1 MGIYAKDCQAH
12 IQSSVADHANVP
24 KPPALPDSD
33 ARRGLSPTDSV
44 AIDNISRLYRQH
56 GTIAGNKSQLARD
69 AEIDP
74 GFISKLLQR
83 KNSVSLTYLHRIAKA
98 LGLEPWM
105 LLVPG
110 DWPLSNPPVLQPLGD
125 AEKQLYETI
134 RKALAVAKGAP

>member
-1 MGIYAKDCQAH
+1 M
-12 IQSSVADHANVP
+12 P

-44 AIDNISRLYRQH
+44 VIDNISRLYREH

-110 DWPLSNPPVLQPLGD
+110 DWPLSNPPVLQPLTD
-125 AEKQLYETI
+125 QEKRLYQKMME
-134 RKALAVAKGAP
+134 AVTMARGSSTP

>member
-1 MGIYAKDCQAH
+1 M
-12 IQSSVADHANVP
+12 P

-44 AIDNISRLYRQH
+44 VIDNISRLYREH

-110 DWPLSNPPVLQPLGD
+110 DWPLSNPPVLQPLSD
-125 AEKQLYETI
+125 QEKRLYAKMME
-134 RKALAVAKGAP
+134 AVSMARGTPTP

>member
-1 MGIYAKDCQAH
+1 
-12 IQSSVADHANVP
+12 VP

-44 AIDNISRLYRQH
+44 VIDNISRLYREH

-110 DWPLSNPPVLQPLGD
+110 DWPYPTRPCFNRWGTRRSSFTRPSARRWQSQKGPRNFFVL
-125 AEKQLYETI
+125 
-134 RKALAVAKGAP
+134 RLA